1 MGINKYGINRLS
13 DWLFHRPSQWFWFD
27 SWGHQYGTAMGNF
40 LHETTFDLLHTIIF
54 PSPRFIWVC
63 MSIKDRMKTSRYRDR
78 EGGRQG
84 GRERGRERDYKNS
97 ISIHSVDFR
106 SANRGVPP
114 FLEKPIW
121 SRIRSSLKDRCQLRL
136 RCQLCGQRRLRLC
149 LRFGPQTWRPR
160 GSNGKS
166 WEGQQLIAFFF

>member
-1 MGINKYGINRLS
+1 
-13 DWLFHRPSQWFWFD
+13 
-27 SWGHQYGTAMGNF
+27 MGNF

-114 FLEKPIW
+114 FLEKPI
-121 SRIRSSLKDRCQLRL
+121 
-136 RCQLCGQRRLRLC
+136 
-149 LRFGPQTWRPR
+149 
-160 GSNGKS
+160 
-166 WEGQQLIAFFF
+166 